1 MMFVKRKKKEKIL
14 HIYNR
19 MTILAGKPNKIKSN
33 KYMDS
38 I

>member
-1 MMFVKRKKKEKIL
+1 MVFVKRKKEKIL